1 MIPKKRA
8 VLPVAAP
15 TDGFL
20 SERTWRV
27 TRRVT
32 GRVSLY
38 LVLALGLVIFV
49 APMYWLAASSL
60 KPEGDVFEYPPN
72 FLPSQ
77 ILWSNYPEA
86 IASFP
91 LVNSLKN
98 SAFIIVTVELG
109 RLLTASMAAFVFA
122 RIRFPFRDK
131 LFLLVLSTMM
141 IPYHVTLV
149 PQYLIFR
156 DLNMLDTPYPLILP
170 NLFGGGAF
178 FVFLLRQFFLT
189 IPQDY
194 DDAARIDGCGNFGI
208 YWRII
213 MPISLPALGAVAIF
227 TFMWTWEDFLGP
239 VIYLNTPDNH
249 TVSVAYVNWQRK
261 SGMTYAFWKNWNH
274 IMAMGTVITLP
285 PVLVFFFAQRYFI
298 QGVVV
303 SGIKG

>member
-1 MIPKKRA
+1 MIPKRLA
-8 VLPVAAP
+8 VLPVGVP
-15 TDGFL
+15 KGRYL
-20 SERTWRV
+20 SDRTWR
-27 TRRVT
+27 TTERAI
-32 GRVSLY
+32 GRVLLY
-38 LVLALGLVIFV
+38 LVLAVGLVIFV
-49 APMYWLAASSL
+49 APMYWLAATSL

-72 FLPSQ
+72 FIPSQ
-77 ILWSNYPEA
+77 ILWHNYVEA
-86 IASFP
+86 IDSFP
-91 LVNSLKN
+91 VVSSVKN
-98 SAFIIVTVELG
+98 SAFIIVTIELG
-109 RLLTASMAAFVFA
+109 RLLTASVAAFVFA
-122 RIRFPFRDK
+122 RLRFPFRDK

-156 DLNMLDTPYPLILP
+156 DLNLLDTPYPLILP

-194 DDAARIDGCGNFGI
+194 DDAARIDGCGNFGV

-213 MPISLPALGAVAIF
+213 LPISLPALGAVAIF

-239 VIYLNTPDNH
+239 IIYLNSPKNH
-249 TVSVAYVNWQRK
+249 TVAVAYVNWQR
-261 SGMTYAFWKNWNH
+261 GGAIYAYLKNWNH

-303 SGIKG
+303 SGVKG

>member
-1 MIPKKRA
+1 LLNT
-8 VLPVAAP
+8 V
-15 TDGFL
+15 
-20 SERTWRV
+20 
-27 TRRVT
+27 
-32 GRVSLY
+32 
-38 LVLALGLVIFV
+38 
-49 APMYWLAASSL
+49 
-60 KPEGDVFEYPPN
+60 
-72 FLPSQ
+72 
-77 ILWSNYPEA
+77 
-86 IASFP
+86 
-91 LVNSLKN
+91 KN
-98 SAFIIVTVELG
+98 SAFIIISIEIG
-109 RLLTASMAAFVFA
+109 RLLTASIAAFVFA

-156 DLNMLDTPYPLILP
+156 DLGILDTPYPLILP

-213 MPISLPALGAVAIF
+213 LPISYPALGAVAIF

-239 VIYLNTPDNH
+239 IIYLNSPDNH
-249 TVSVAYVNWQRK
+249 TVAVAYVNWQRGGPIQGGFLK
-261 SGMTYAFWKNWNH
+261 MSWNH

-285 PVLVFFFAQRYFI
+285 PILVFFFAQRYFI
-298 QGVVV
+298 QGVVI